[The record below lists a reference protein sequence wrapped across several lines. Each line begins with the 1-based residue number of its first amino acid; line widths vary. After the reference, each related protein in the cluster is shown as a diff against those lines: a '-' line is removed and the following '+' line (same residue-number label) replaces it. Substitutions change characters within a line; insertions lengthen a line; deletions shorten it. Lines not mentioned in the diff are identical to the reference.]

1 MDDHVSRI
9 LKMLEEGKIS
19 ATEAQT
25 LIAALQTE
33 ARNSAAGTGSSGS
46 TRTDGNSQASSA
58 QPEPGKAKSFEFQ
71 WSQKRAFPN
80 IDLSGLGK
88 QISDAVKKID
98 PERIVREARAG
109 VARGGK
115 RFSAGFKGFTWF
127 SDF

>member
-1 MDDHVSRI
+1 MRVAMDDHVSRI

-33 ARNSAAGTGSSGS
+33 AKSSGS
-46 TRTDGNSQASSA
+46 ASGASARADGGSQSTAEK
-58 QPEPGKAKSFEFQ
+58 PEAGKAKSFEFQ

-80 IDLSGLGK
+80 LDLSGLGK

-98 PERIVREARAG
+98 PERMVREARA
-109 VARGGK
+109 
-115 RFSAGFKGFTWF
+115 
-127 SDF
+127 